1 MKKNILTMLLI
12 LSMVFG
18 IASCAEKPELD
29 IDTAKK
35 NLKGEDYEVEV
46 EDDEDYLDIG
56 VVEELE
62 AYSDDGDDFIYI
74 VKYESAKYAK
84 INYKILKQ
92 RYDSEIEALELQ
104 IKQIEYAL
112 KEYDEDLDSD
122 EIDEYEDEIKE
133 LKDQLE
139 ETQEEGAIG
148 ISGSVVWIGT
158 SKAIEDS
165 KG

>member
-74 VKYESAKYAK
+74 VKYESPWGNK
-84 INYKILKQ
+84 IRCRSK
-92 RYDSEIEALELQ
+92 
-104 IKQIEYAL
+104 
-112 KEYDEDLDSD
+112 
-122 EIDEYEDEIKE
+122 
-133 LKDQLE
+133 KDHE
-139 ETQEEGAIG
+139 RC
-148 ISGSVVWIGT
+148 
-158 SKAIEDS
+158 
-165 KG
+165 